1 MTAELRE
8 LLPKTVDAA
17 WAVDRLRA
25 RAIRA
30 LIIGLVAALVLAVV
44 GALGTQDAPFGRRL
58 VYWLCV
64 VMPGSL
70 LGLMFSYAV
79 QSWGGLQRWRWLEI
93 LLVSVLVALP
103 HTFVVVVASA
113 MMFGLSAITPDV
125 VLWFG
130 VVVLFVSLVLTTI
143 NFATAPVAVVVTAV
157 AEAVVEAVAETGATP
172 VLAEAETEPPRE
184 SVTIAAADP
193 APPSQTPAG
202 PPLMPPALA
211 ERLPLRLQS
220 GRLLALQA
228 EDHYLRIHTDLGS
241 DLVLMRM
248 TDAAAL
254 LADVPGARVHRSWWV
269 ARGAVAG
276 ISSDGARTALRLA
289 GGPEVPVSRTAR
301 RELAAAGWL

>member
-143 NFATAPVAVVVTAV
+143 NFATAPVAVVVRT
-157 AEAVVEAVAETGATP
+157 VVEPASTP
-172 VLAEAETEPPRE
+172 VLAEAGAKAGDEPPGE
-184 SVTIAAADP
+184 SAAIAAADP
-193 APPSQTPAG
+193 APPSQTLAG

-269 ARGAVAG
+269 ARGAVAS